1 MALADAVAV
10 GRVLDVGVAS
20 VVGSAAHALR
30 AIATMASA
38 DDALTQSV
46 SRDCP
51 IGSDLRSHE
60 KLIANEEAGVQTI
73 GIVLNVDIG
82 QAEEFERGFRAEEA
96 PIWADLHSRGLLVMA
111 TLTRL
116 DISTKKTAGAVQFLV
131 VAIFA
136 TDEGHHAHDQDP
148 RFEAWNKRADTF
160 QVAEPYVFG
169 GDTIV
174 NVGP

>member
-1 MALADAVAV
+1 M
-10 GRVLDVGVAS
+10 
-20 VVGSAAHALR
+20 
-30 AIATMASA
+30 
-38 DDALTQSV
+38 
-46 SRDCP
+46 
-51 IGSDLRSHE
+51 
-60 KLIANEEAGVQTI
+60 QTI
-73 GIVLNVDIG
+73 GIVLNVGAD
-82 QAEEFERGFRAEEA
+82 QAAEFEQGFRDQEA
-96 PIWADLHSRGLLVMA
+96 PIWDDLHGRGLLVMA

-116 DISTKKTAGAVQFLV
+116 DITTKKVDGAVQYLV

-160 QVAEPYVFG
+160 QIAEPFVFG

>member
-1 MALADAVAV
+1 M
-10 GRVLDVGVAS
+10 
-20 VVGSAAHALR
+20 
-30 AIATMASA
+30 
-38 DDALTQSV
+38 
-46 SRDCP
+46 
-51 IGSDLRSHE
+51 
-60 KLIANEEAGVQTI
+60 QTI
-73 GIVLNVDIG
+73 GIVLNVGAD
-82 QAEEFERGFRAEEA
+82 QAAEFEQGFREQEA
-96 PIWADLHSRGLLVMA
+96 PIWDDLHARGLLVMA

-116 DISTKKTAGAVQFLV
+116 DITTKKVAGAVQFLV

-160 QVAEPYVFG
+160 QIAEPFVFG